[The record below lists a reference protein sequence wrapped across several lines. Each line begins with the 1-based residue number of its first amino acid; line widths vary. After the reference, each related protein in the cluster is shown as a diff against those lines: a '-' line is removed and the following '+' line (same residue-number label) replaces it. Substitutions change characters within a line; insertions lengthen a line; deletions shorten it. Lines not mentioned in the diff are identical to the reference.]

1 MAAAN
6 EAIIVAHCKQN
17 QVFIYQKGPSA
28 ISLAPGKTVGG
39 QAGKFIIAAMATAPG
54 GNVAA
59 FVLKDQKKARLYVAK
74 IVSDAEG
81 VIRLETPR
89 HVLEMPKWHEEGDLK
104 ICEFSGA
111 LYVIVSYFESP
122 NCVITRIQ
130 ISGS

>member
-1 MAAAN
+1 M
-6 EAIIVAHCKQN
+6 AHCKQN

-28 ISLAPGKTVGG
+28 ISLAPGTTVGD
-39 QAGKFIIAAMATAPG
+39 QAGNSIVAAMATAPG

-59 FVLKDQKKARLYVAK
+59 FVLKDQKARLYVAK

-89 HVLEMPKWHEEGDLK
+89 HVLEMPKWDEEGDLK